1 MGDATLRLERR
12 LNTLDRRNALVI
24 GGNEPW
30 TIANGGTTVVRCRP
44 GEVVSLHCHGPGYG
58 LPQLL
63 AAPVVN
69 DLWISRNSCP

>member
-12 LNTLDRRNALVI
+12 LNILGRRSALVI

-30 TIANGGTTVVRCRP
+30 AMANDGTTVVRRRP
-44 GEVVSLHCHGPGYG
+44 EEVVGFYCHGPRYG
-58 LPQLL
+58 WPQLL
-63 AAPVVN
+63 AALVKN